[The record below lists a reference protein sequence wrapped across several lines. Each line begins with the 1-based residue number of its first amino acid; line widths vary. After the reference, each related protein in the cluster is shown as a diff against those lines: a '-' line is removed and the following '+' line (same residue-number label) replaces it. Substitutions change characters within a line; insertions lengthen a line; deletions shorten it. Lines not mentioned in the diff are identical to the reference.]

1 MLVIKDLFRGMMLK
15 SKESYIKIAGHSKCL
30 AISCTPAMGNSLVVK
45 VHYTLGS
52 RKC

>member
-1 MLVIKDLFRGMMLK
+1 MDSMRCIVRTPAREMCRGKGGAAEVPL
-15 SKESYIKIAGHSKCL
+15 L
-30 AISCTPAMGNSLVVK
+30 CTPAMGNSLVVK